1 VGPRLDGASFGH
13 TNGAGSDVLADVGG
27 ERRPR
32 ILRADSSRGLILA
45 EMANVRGVVKL
56 LDHERLCCRWYP
68 EEWCLRSAP
77 EVPVANRVVLRE
89 SCVTWS
95 LGSGFGDGL

>member
-1 VGPRLDGASFGH
+1 
-13 TNGAGSDVLADVGG
+13 VLADVGG

-32 ILRADSSRGLILA
+32 ILRADSSRGFLLA

-68 EEWCLRSAP
+68 EEWWICSAP
-77 EVPVANRVVLRE
+77 EVTVANRVVLRE